1 MDRSEYLVKLRSYLQ
16 ENNLTSSD
24 IEEAMSFYGDM
35 IMEGS
40 DETVERLGSVEQL
53 GSQILAEH
61 GVFTG
66 EQGGFQM
73 EEAFVQGEGQGMN
86 GGQSFA
92 DMEAQ
97 QRRNKMLII
106 AVVLVVTCPLWIG
119 LLAGG
124 FGLFIGLFFALL
136 ALICVPVVVGI
147 ALLVSGVPVLF
158 SAPPLGIT
166 MIGAALVLFGLDGIL
181 FIPLLRVMFKGI
193 GKLAELGV
201 NFFKGLFNNRAGVTT
216 V

>member
-1 MDRSEYLVKLRSYLQ
+1 MGDAFAHK
-16 ENNLTSSD
+16 D
-24 IEEAMSFYGDM
+24 IGQAVAPG
-35 IMEGS
+35 
-40 DETVERLGSVEQL
+40 ERLRPDAPDAVGDPEV
-53 GSQILAEH
+53 
-61 GVFTG
+61 T
-66 EQGGFQM
+66 QM
-73 EEAFVQGEGQGMN
+73 HTVMERTVPDALYAVGDGN

-147 ALLVSGVPVLF
+147 ALLVSGVPVLL

-181 FIPLLRVMFKGI
+181 FIPLLRFMFKGI